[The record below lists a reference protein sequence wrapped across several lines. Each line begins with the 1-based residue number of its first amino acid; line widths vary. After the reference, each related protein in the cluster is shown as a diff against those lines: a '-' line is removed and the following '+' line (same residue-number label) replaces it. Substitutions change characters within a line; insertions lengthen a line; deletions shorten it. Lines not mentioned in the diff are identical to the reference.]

1 MDESRG
7 DGVSVSRGLTLVF
20 VLLAG
25 VTGAAEDRPMTIA
38 VWGGSF
44 PVVMAGLRGM
54 ANARGL
60 GTTQGWVAAY
70 GGVAT
75 AGSTGGGRGW
85 GGGWEAGH
93 AIGRHAGF
101 GIRLGAFAPPDL
113 RATFAA
119 TGGAGERETYD
130 ERIAVTGAVLLAGAW
145 IGTVVARRL
154 HLQAGAWA
162 GPAWAG
168 WSDRLDTWFED
179 PNAGETSTNGW
190 TTAGAGSGY
199 AVLLEAEAAWTLPGG
214 LAVFAALGGWRGSV
228 GGFRYARDA
237 DRNGDGL
244 RDARRGEPVRDAA
257 GRQPGLDLNGV
268 AVRAGVRLTL

>member
-1 MDESRG
+1 MSP
-7 DGVSVSRGLTLVF
+7 GLTLVV
-20 VLLAG
+20 VLVAG
-25 VTGAAEDRPMTIA
+25 VSAAAEDRSVAIA
-38 VWGGSF
+38 VWGGMF
-44 PVVMAGLRGM
+44 PVSLAGLRGM
-54 ANARGL
+54 ADARGV

-70 GGVAT
+70 GGAAT

-85 GGGWEAGH
+85 GGGWEAAH
-93 AIGRHAGF
+93 VIGGHAGF
-101 GIRLGAFAPPDL
+101 GVRLGAFAPPDL

-130 ERIAVTGAVLLAGAW
+130 ERIAVTGTVLLAGAW
-145 IGTVVARRL
+145 IGAVVARRL
-154 HLQAGAWA
+154 HLHAGAWA

-168 WSDRLDTWFED
+168 WSDRMETLFED

-190 TTAGAGSGY
+190 TTAGAGTGY
-199 AVLLEAEAAWTLPGG
+199 AAVLEVEAAWDLPAG
-214 LAVFAALGGWRGSV
+214 LAVFAAVGGCRGSV

-257 GRQPGLDLNGV
+257 GRRPGLDLNGV